1 MKQKLITIGLL
12 LLINGYSYSQ
22 NVLIDEET
30 GDTMVAITLHQM
42 DGIYIELLQKDSLSG
57 QAIINASKEIKY
69 IQLIDSAKVD
79 LKRSQTALKSLS
91 QTNQK
96 QKVRLTRTRQSLLL
110 AVGIIIL
117 QIIIGR

>member
-42 DGIYIELLQKDSLSG
+42 DDIYIELLQKDSLSE
-57 QAIINASKEIKY
+57 QAIINASKEMKY
-69 IQLIDSAKVD
+69 VQLIDSAKVD
-79 LKRSQTALKSLS
+79 LKSSQTALKSLS
-91 QTNQK
+91 QDNQK

-117 QIIIGR
+117 QIIL